1 MMIQREQLKHLSS
14 AIQITPGIP
23 QGLIMGP
30 ILFLLDLE
38 IGVPQG
44 DVIGPQVIHL
54 KYLIEPLSTPNWLD
68 YQTPR

>member
-44 DVIGPQVIHL
+44 NVIGLKLFHLNCSKLLPKTPIPLILPQL
-54 KYLIEPLSTPNWLD
+54 P
-68 YQTPR
+68 